1 MARTDYLR
9 RQHDAALVLAGR
21 LADCAAQL
29 GHQPTRPE
37 AFEATLALARLT
49 GVLRLHFAQED
60 RQLYP
65 RLMNSDDNQTAITAK
80 KFFDEMGNLG
90 PAYDAYA
97 KKWRSAQAILK
108 APGEFARQTSDIVAA
123 LADRIERENA
133 VLYPLADRQNESGV
147 TSQAA

>member
-1 MARTDYLR
+1 MSRTDSLR

-65 RLMNSDDNQTAITAK
+65 RLMSSADHQTATVAK
-80 KFFDEMGNLG
+80 AFFDEMGNLG
-90 PAYDAYA
+90 PTYDAYA
-97 KKWRSAQAILK
+97 EKWRSAQAILE
-108 APGEFARQTSDIVAA
+108 APRAFAQQTSDIVAA

-133 VLYPLADRQNESGV
+133 VLYPIADRQNERGT